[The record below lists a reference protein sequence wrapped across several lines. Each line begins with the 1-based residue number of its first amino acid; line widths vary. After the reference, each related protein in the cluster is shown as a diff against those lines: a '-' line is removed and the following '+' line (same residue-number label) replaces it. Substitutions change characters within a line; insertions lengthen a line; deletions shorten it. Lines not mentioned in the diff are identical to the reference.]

1 MVKVVIFVLAK
12 ANNLRSDRTS
22 VCLGNSSQFQVIDK
36 KGENCEKRINECE
49 NLRSYRTSVCLG
61 NSA

>member
-36 KGENCEKRINECE
+36 KGENCEEKNVAINVK
-49 NLRSYRTSVCLG
+49 T
-61 NSA
+61 